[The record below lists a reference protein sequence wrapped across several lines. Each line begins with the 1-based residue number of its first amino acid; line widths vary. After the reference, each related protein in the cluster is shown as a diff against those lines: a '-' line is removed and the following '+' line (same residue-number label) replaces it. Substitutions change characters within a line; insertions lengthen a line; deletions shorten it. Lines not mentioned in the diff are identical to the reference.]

1 MSIIVFNETFPIID
15 KNRST
20 DNTNTELFTNALIIF
35 FLKSAI
41 VVSNKKNS
49 AMADNHCLFFNS

>member
-1 MSIIVFNETFPIID
+1 MVFNETFPIID